1 MFYQTMKCLGD
12 VACTGSNA
20 LTKDVA
26 NAAYTGEGN
35 TGKFVLAWSTANSP
49 AAFDSISTKGG
60 EVVSLKLANVGSNV
74 DKITVCLFYEQV
86 LSISSQN
93 CDVLQ

>member
-1 MFYQTMKCLGD
+1 MKCLGD
-12 VACTGSNA
+12 VSCTGSNA
-20 LTKDVA
+20 LT
-26 NAAYTGEGN
+26 AAGAGTAYASETN
-35 TGKFVLAWSTANSP
+35 TGKFVLAWSTANSS

-60 EVVSLKLANVGSNV
+60 EVVSLKLANVGSNC

-93 CDVLQ
+93 CDVLK